1 MGQRS
6 EQILVKDIQVTNC
19 LRKDA
24 PHHMSLENGML
35 KQ

>member
-6 EQILVKDIQVTNC
+6 EQILVKEIQVTNC
-19 LRKDA
+19 LQKDA
-24 PHHMSLENGML
+24 PHHMSLEMYML